1 MADDITLAD
10 TGIEEHTEEGEILQN
25 EDVQSALDL
34 QLSKGKN
41 EKYLRLTLAA
51 LSSIP
56 WVGTFIS
63 VAAGIGS
70 ATAGLK
76 GDSDQDKVNELVRL
90 WLEEHQ
96 EKIKLL
102 GTTLQDVYARLD
114 NFGDEIKER
123 INSQEYLS
131 LVRSA
136 FRSWDEAETEEKRKM
151 IKMLITNAGAIKL
164 CSDDVI
170 RLFIKWINEY
180 HELHFA
186 VIKEV
191 YTHPGTTRGQIWDSI
206 YGQRPAD
213 NSAEAD
219 LFKYLMHELQL
230 GEVIRNERRVTG
242 RGEYLRDI
250 KPKGIRYSNNGSQT
264 MQSPFDDT
272 KPQELTELGKQF
284 ISYVLNDVVTR
295 IGS

>member
-1 MADDITLAD
+1 MANNITVAN
-10 TGIEEHTEEGEILQN
+10 TNIQEHTEEGEILQS
-25 EDVQSALDL
+25 EGVQTALDL

-63 VAAGIGS
+63 VAAGVGS
-70 ATAGLK
+70 AAAGLK
-76 GDSDQDKVNELVRL
+76 GESDQDKVNELVRL

-102 GTTLQDVYARLD
+102 GTTLQDVYTRLD

-136 FRSWDEAETEEKRKM
+136 FRSWDQAETEEKRKM
-151 IKMLITNAGAIKL
+151 IKTLITNAGAIKL

-180 HELHFA
+180 HESHFA

-191 YTHPGTTRGQIWDSI
+191 YAHPDTTRGQIWDSI
-206 YGQRPAD
+206 NGQRPAD

-230 GEVIRNERRVTG
+230 GEVIRNERMVTG
-242 RGEYLRDI
+242 RGEYLKDT
-250 KPKGIRYSNNGSQT
+250 KPKGNKYPSQT

-295 IGS
+295 IDS